1 MTSRV
6 RPNNC
11 NYFSVG
17 ALACIILLLSGSIQ
31 FYFYMTNLSFAN
43 RAYGQLG
50 NVEVGD
56 GRVKIGD
63 GQLGN
68 VEVGDGRVKI
78 GDGQLGNVDDERSE
92 GSSDSNDDE
101 TPPKST
107 QDTKSQDSLPPQ
119 QAQPTTTPT
128 TTTPTTTTPTT
139 PTENAKSEDNS
150 SDQSTGPVRFTFVDS
165 FWTDY
170 TSLGGVIASTSSE
183 STTVQPL
190 PPATRQEVEP
200 GEGEAVLA
208 VVLRNRGFADATS
221 ISGSLDLPSGFRAL
235 VTPENVDS
243 DTVLASY
250 NGIVKAGQTFTL
262 YFRVE
267 IVADSQVGREYTGEL
282 RVRYFKVDEQ
292 EDEDTRSTTLEIPF
306 RLSGKVILNT
316 AAVATASSSAS
327 TQGIESSLSQIVSV
341 NPGIVNPLKIEISNN
356 GSAIATGVLV
366 NVLPSSTVSSTTTS
380 QSGGDGSSANINNSA
395 GGTTSATVQQ
405 QLSSSSSTP
414 ATMVI
419 VGSPTFNIGLIDAN
433 ERKEIVPTIFPA
445 DAAAGTL
452 TTLNIQISYND
463 AYGNKRTQNQ
473 VLGIQISPESP
484 QSGLSV
490 LPTSS
495 ASLYRLPESLLATP
509 LTHTSFGTSSRN
521 NTMSGSDVNN
531 RSSST
536 TTTTNSSSTQPQS
549 IQIAAGS
556 VQDLSFAIANN
567 NNAGVSI
574 ADAVVSLTSESSA
587 VRILGDSRWN
597 LHSIAAGSQQELS
610 TRVYASTSLIG
621 SP

>member
-31 FYFYMTNLSFAN
+31 FYFYMTNLSFAI
-43 RAYGQLG
+43 RAY
-50 NVEVGD
+50 
-56 GRVKIGD
+56 

-183 STTVQPL
+183 TTTVQPL

-221 ISGSLDLPSGFRAL
+221 ISGSLDLPSGFGAL

-267 IVADSQVGREYTGEL
+267 IAADSQVGREYTGEL

-356 GSAIATGVLV
+356 GSAIATGVL
-366 NVLPSSTVSSTTTS
+366 
-380 QSGGDGSSANINNSA
+380 
-395 GGTTSATVQQ
+395 
-405 QLSSSSSTP
+405 
-414 ATMVI
+414 
-419 VGSPTFNIGLIDAN
+419 
-433 ERKEIVPTIFPA
+433 
-445 DAAAGTL
+445 
-452 TTLNIQISYND
+452 
-463 AYGNKRTQNQ
+463 
-473 VLGIQISPESP
+473 
-484 QSGLSV
+484 
-490 LPTSS
+490 
-495 ASLYRLPESLLATP
+495 
-509 LTHTSFGTSSRN
+509 
-521 NTMSGSDVNN
+521 
-531 RSSST
+531 
-536 TTTTNSSSTQPQS
+536 
-549 IQIAAGS
+549 
-556 VQDLSFAIANN
+556 
-567 NNAGVSI
+567 
-574 ADAVVSLTSESSA
+574 
-587 VRILGDSRWN
+587 
-597 LHSIAAGSQQELS
+597 
-610 TRVYASTSLIG
+610 
-621 SP
+621 

>member
-78 GDGQLGNVDDERSE
+78 GDGQLGNVEVGDGRVKIGDGQLGNVDDERSE

-101 TPPKST
+101 TQPKST

-128 TTTPTTTTPTT
+128 TTTPTT

-150 SDQSTGPVRFTFVDS
+150 SDQSTGAVRFTFVDS

-183 STTVQPL
+183 TTTAQPL
-190 PPATRQEVEP
+190 PPAIKQEVAR

-235 VTPENVDS
+235 VTPEDVDS
-243 DTVLASY
+243 DTALASY

-267 IVADSQVGREYTGEL
+267 ITAESQVDREYT
-282 RVRYFKVDEQ
+282 
-292 EDEDTRSTTLEIPF
+292 
-306 RLSGKVILNT
+306 
-316 AAVATASSSAS
+316 
-327 TQGIESSLSQIVSV
+327 
-341 NPGIVNPLKIEISNN
+341 
-356 GSAIATGVLV
+356 
-366 NVLPSSTVSSTTTS
+366 
-380 QSGGDGSSANINNSA
+380 
-395 GGTTSATVQQ
+395 
-405 QLSSSSSTP
+405 
-414 ATMVI
+414 
-419 VGSPTFNIGLIDAN
+419 
-433 ERKEIVPTIFPA
+433 
-445 DAAAGTL
+445 
-452 TTLNIQISYND
+452 
-463 AYGNKRTQNQ
+463 
-473 VLGIQISPESP
+473 
-484 QSGLSV
+484 
-490 LPTSS
+490 
-495 ASLYRLPESLLATP
+495 
-509 LTHTSFGTSSRN
+509 
-521 NTMSGSDVNN
+521 
-531 RSSST
+531 
-536 TTTTNSSSTQPQS
+536 
-549 IQIAAGS
+549 
-556 VQDLSFAIANN
+556 
-567 NNAGVSI
+567 
-574 ADAVVSLTSESSA
+574 
-587 VRILGDSRWN
+587 
-597 LHSIAAGSQQELS
+597 
-610 TRVYASTSLIG
+610 
-621 SP
+621 